1 MGMGVWIQ
9 VRCLL
14 ASCVLVDQQAFR
26 MVLSRIL
33 TIAPGGEQQEISCH
47 QACRHDHGGEL
58 LQLFNLHPCIV
69 TLPFAESWSRSRT
82 VKPTDQGQAVT
93 RLRVEVQ
100 LCLLCQAEGSPHQQ
114 RDDGETVGH
123 LELPLLLAENT
134 AGHP

>member
-69 TLPFAESWSRSRT
+69 TPPVRKTGL
-82 VKPTDQGQAVT
+82 DQGW
-93 RLRVEVQ
+93 
-100 LCLLCQAEGSPHQQ
+100 
-114 RDDGETVGH
+114 
-123 LELPLLLAENT
+123 
-134 AGHP
+134 